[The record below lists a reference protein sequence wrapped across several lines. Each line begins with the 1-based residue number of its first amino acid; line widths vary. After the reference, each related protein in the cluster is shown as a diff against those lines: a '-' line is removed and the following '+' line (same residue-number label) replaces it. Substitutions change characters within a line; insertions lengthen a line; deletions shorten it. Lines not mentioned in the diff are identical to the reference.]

1 MYDKYGLYIGGQWRP
16 AASGATYTTINPAT
30 EEPLGA
36 APAAGAADAEAAI
49 AAATKGLAVWRATH
63 PFERA
68 RVLRRIAQLLVERQD
83 QIPRMMALEIG
94 KPLPQAQREILSAAE
109 HFEWNAEEAKRIYGE
124 TLPSRVADGRIQI
137 DYQPVGIVAAYSA
150 WNFPIILPARKL
162 APALAA
168 GCAVIVRPADET
180 PGSAMLLIA
189 CCHDAGLPP
198 GVVNLLTGKPGDI
211 SPTLMASPLVRKVSL
226 TGSTRVG
233 REVMAAAA
241 QTIKRVSMELG
252 GHAPVIV
259 CDDADAEA
267 VAAMAVP
274 VKFANGG
281 QICVSPT
288 RFYVHESKEA
298 AFTKRFVE
306 AARALKIGDA
316 LDPATQM
323 GPLATRKR
331 RDAIE
336 ALVERTKAE
345 GAALLTG
352 GQRPAELNRGYF
364 FEPTV
369 FGRVPETATIM
380 HEEPFGPIAPITTFR
395 DFDDVIARANALE
408 YGLASYVFTKSMKRA
423 QEAATRLESGMVAT
437 NTFALATVEAPFG
450 GIKQSGFGR
459 EGGAHG
465 IKDYLDIK
473 YTHMVVV

>member
-1 MYDKYGLYIGGQWRP
+1 MYEKYGLYIDGQWRA

-49 AAATKGLAVWRATH
+49 AAAEKGFKAWRATH

-68 RVLRRIAQLLVERQD
+68 KVLRRIAQLIVERVD
-83 QIPRMMALEIG
+83 AIARVMTLEVG
-94 KPLPQAQREILSAAE
+94 KPLAQAQREVLSAAE

-124 TLPSRVADGRIQI
+124 TLPSRTAGGRLQV

-150 WNFPIILPARKL
+150 WNFPVILPARKL

-168 GCAVIVRPADET
+168 GCAMIVRPADET
-180 PGSAMLLIA
+180 PGSAMALIA

-198 GVVNLLTGKPGDI
+198 GVANLLTGKPSDI
-211 SPTLMASPLVRKVSL
+211 SPTLMASPAVRKVSL

-259 CDDADAEA
+259 CDDVDAEA

-274 VKFANGG
+274 VKFANAG

-298 AFTKRFVE
+298 AFTRRFVE
-306 AARALKIGDA
+306 AARALRIGDG
-316 LDPATQM
+316 LDGATQM

-331 RDAIE
+331 RDEVE
-336 ALVERTKAE
+336 ALVERTTSE
-345 GAALLTG
+345 GAQLLTG
-352 GQRPAELNRGYF
+352 GHRPAGFNRGYF
-364 FEPTV
+364 YEPTV
-369 FGRVPETATIM
+369 FGRVPENATIM
-380 HEEPFGPIAPITTFR
+380 REEPFGPLAPITTFR
-395 DFDDVIARANALE
+395 DFDEVIERANALE
-408 YGLASYVFTKSMKRA
+408 YGLASYVFTASMKRA
-423 QEAATRLESGMVAT
+423 QEASARLESGMVAT
-437 NTFALATVEAPFG
+437 NTFAVATAEAPFG

-465 IKDYLDIK
+465 IKDYLDVK
-473 YTHMVVV
+473 YTHLVSV